1 MIILG
6 IDPGSRLTGY
16 GVLDLGQGP
25 ARPRYIESGCIRT
38 RDGDFHARL
47 GEIYRGVRDII
58 ARHSPSQVAVEQ
70 VFVARNPATAL
81 KLGQARGAAIAAIV
95 TQDLPVF
102 EYAPR
107 LVKQSIVG
115 TGKADKSQ
123 IQHMVANILSLQG
136 VPGEDAADALAIALC
151 HINTA
156 CGPMSY
162 RAR

>member
-16 GVLDLGQGP
+16 GLLDLSEGP
-25 ARPRYIESGCIRT
+25 ARPRYVESGCIRT
-38 RDGDFHARL
+38 RDGEFTARL
-47 GEIYRGVRDII
+47 GEIYRGVCDII
-58 ARHSPSQVAVEQ
+58 TRHQPAQVAVEQ
-70 VFVARNPATAL
+70 VFVARNPGSAL

-95 TQDLPVF
+95 SQDLPVY

-107 LVKQSIVG
+107 TVKQAIVG

-123 IQHMVANILSLQG
+123 IQHMVASILSLPG